1 MIRSIKFRN
10 FQSFQLDTEVS
21 FELPKNAAAR
31 GYERIARD
39 GVRVSTVS
47 SVFGANASGKTALL
61 KALTFAFW
69 FMRDSFSYDYDGGIP
84 IPARILDPAQP
95 IEIELTFEDHEGI
108 LWKYELLATEQRVVW
123 EALYKKQLKFNY
135 VFKRSWNSE
144 SKTYEITQQGFDLAA
159 SESRKV
165 RENASLIS
173 TALQYNSDAVNFIS
187 DFVIN
192 SNVQIFGRPH
202 YSTNLIYASTYFH
215 EFDAE
220 RKEAVRLLQRWDI
233 GLEDIVI
240 EEVPN
245 ELSGKKKSSLI
256 TTFRHR
262 RADGTVFSLPIS
274 QESNGTQSAFV
285 LLAMLKPVLE
295 YGGAAIID
303 EMESDLHP
311 NLLEPLLALFDS
323 ERSNPNRAQ
332 LIFTSHTT
340 KVMDFLGKSQVY
352 FVEKNDCISQA
363 YRGDQIKGLRSD
375 DNLRAKYESGALGGL
390 PQVVTHA

>member
-1 MIRSIKFRN
+1 MIRNIKFRN

-31 GYERIARD
+31 GYERTVRD

-61 KALTFAFW
+61 KAVTFAFW

-84 IPARILDPAQP
+84 IPVRILDPTQP
-95 IEIELTFEDHEGI
+95 IEIELTFEDSDGNT
-108 LWKYELLATEQRVVW
+108 WKYELFATEQRVVW

-135 VFKRSWNSE
+135 IFKRSWNSE
-144 SKTYEITQQGFDLAA
+144 SGSYEITQQSFDLAP

-173 TALQYNSDAVNFIS
+173 TALQYNSDSIDFIGDFAV
-187 DFVIN
+187 N

-202 YSTNLIYASTYFH
+202 YSTNLAYASTYFH
-215 EFDAE
+215 QFDEE
-220 RKEAVRLLQRWDI
+220 RKDAVKLLQSWDI

-240 EEVPN
+240 EEIPN
-245 ELSGKKKSSLI
+245 ELSGKSKPSLK
-256 TTFRHR
+256 TTFKHKRS
-262 RADGTVFSLPIS
+262 DGSSFSLPIS

-295 YGGAAIID
+295 YGGIAIID

-311 NLLEPLLALFDS
+311 NLIEPLLALFDS

-352 FVEKNDCISQA
+352 FVEKADCISQA

-390 PQVVTHA
+390 PQVFTHA